1 MRISQAN
8 KEVFTSGNANSISQY
23 NFSQCL
29 NLLHKLKHLDS
40 HTLQS
45 PYYQFIIRTLE
56 GRIKR
61 LAHNKAPQASLRLPA
76 AAGRVMV

>member
-1 MRISQAN
+1 MRISTAN
-8 KEVFTSGNANSISQY
+8 KEVLTPGNANSISNY

-29 NLLHKLKHLDS
+29 SLLHKLKHLDS
-40 HTLQS
+40 DTLQS

-61 LAHNKAPQASLRLPA
+61 LAQNKAPQAPLRLPA
-76 AAGRVMV
+76 APARVMV